1 MLLWID
7 LETTGLDPVGD
18 HIVEVAWMTSY
29 DDLTARS
36 HVNSYVIDL
45 SPVARKQLMENP
57 FVLDMHKTSGL
68 LEDLDAVPGNV
79 FRIEDVEDDIIAAL
93 KRETVSGDRISVA
106 GFSVHFDLAFIN
118 EHMPRLAELLSHRVY
133 DVSTLRTFFREINIE
148 SSYENQNKHRAGDD
162 VIESYYVALEY
173 RSVTKFALE
182 KANQKMSYESATR
195 GMEI

>member
-7 LETTGLDPVGD
+7 LETTGLDPAGD

-68 LEDLDAVPGNV
+68 LDDLDAVPGNV
-79 FRIEDVEDDIIAAL
+79 FRIEDVEDQIIAAL
-93 KRETVSGDRISVA
+93 KRETLPDERISVA

-118 EHMPRLAELLSHRVY
+118 EHMPRLAEILSHRIY
-133 DVSTLRTFFREINIE
+133 DVSTLRTFFRELGIE
-148 SSYENQNKHRAGDD
+148 AVDNNERKHRAAND
-162 VIESYYVALEY
+162 VLESYDVARQYY
-173 RSVTKFALE
+173 RVSLFNKELKDNYKKYKE
-182 KANQKMSYESATR
+182 EL
-195 GMEI
+195 

>member
-7 LETTGLDPVGD
+7 LETTGLDPQGD
-18 HIVEVAWMTSY
+18 YIVEVAWMTSY

-36 HVNSYVIDL
+36 NTHSYVVDL
-45 SPVARKQLMENP
+45 SPAARKQLMENP
-57 FVLDMHKTSGL
+57 YVLDMHKTSGL
-68 LEDLDAVPGNV
+68 LDALDASPGNF
-79 FRIEDVEDDIIAAL
+79 FRIEDIEDDIIAAI

-106 GFSVHFDLAFIN
+106 GFSVHFDLSFIN

-133 DVSTLRTFFREINIE
+133 DVSTLRTFFREMGFE

-173 RSVTKFALE
+173 KTDVENARRVTAQFDAYQ
-182 KANQKMSYESATR
+182 KAKKWLHL
-195 GMEI
+195 

>member
-7 LETTGLDPVGD
+7 LETTGLDPQGD
-18 HIVEVAWMTSY
+18 YIVEVAWMTSY

-36 HVNSYVIDL
+36 NTHSYVVDL
-45 SPVARKQLMENP
+45 SPAARKQLMENP
-57 FVLDMHKTSGL
+57 YVLDMHKTSGL
-68 LEDLDAVPGNV
+68 LDALDASPGNF
-79 FRIEDVEDDIIAAL
+79 FRIEDIEDDIIAAI

-106 GFSVHFDLAFIN
+106 GFSVHFDLSFIN

-148 SSYENQNKHRAGDD
+148 SSYENENKHRAGDD

-173 RSVTKFALE
+173 QRVTQFAFK
-182 KANQKMSYESATR
+182 KANDKMSYESAVR

>member
-7 LETTGLDPVGD
+7 LETTGLDPQGD
-18 HIVEVAWMTSY
+18 YIVEVAWMTSY

-36 HVNSYVIDL
+36 NTHSYVVDL
-45 SPVARKQLMENP
+45 SPAARKQLMENP
-57 FVLDMHKTSGL
+57 YVLDMHKTSGL
-68 LEDLDAVPGNV
+68 LDDLDAVPGNV
-79 FRIEDVEDDIIAAL
+79 FRIEDIEDDIIAAI

-106 GFSVHFDLAFIN
+106 GFSVHFDLSFIN

-173 RSVTKFALE
+173 QRVTQFAFK
-182 KANQKMSYESATR
+182 KANDKMSYESAVR

>member
-7 LETTGLDPVGD
+7 LETTGLDPVND

-29 DDLTARS
+29 DNLTARS

-68 LEDLDAVPGNV
+68 LEDVDAGNNV
-79 FRIEDVEDDIIAAL
+79 FRVEDVEDQIIAAL
-93 KRETVSGDRISVA
+93 KRETPADERISVA

-133 DVSTLRTFFREINIE
+133 DVSTLRTFFRELGIE
-148 SSYENQNKHRAGDD
+148 PDFDNDRKHRAAND
-162 VIESYYVALEY
+162 VLESYDVARY
-173 RSVTKFALE
+173 YYA
-182 KANQKMSYESATR
+182 KANFAKEFKQAFDRKVQNAQR
-195 GMEI
+195 

>member
-18 HIVEVAWMTSY
+18 HIVELAWMTSY
-29 DDLTARS
+29 DDLSARS
-36 HVNSYVIDL
+36 NSHNYVIDI
-45 SPVARKQLMENP
+45 SPAARKQLAENP
-57 FVLDMHKTSGL
+57 YVLDMHKTSGL
-68 LEDLDAVPGNV
+68 LEDIDAAKNV
-79 FRIEDVEDDIIAAL
+79 FRLEDVEDDILAAI

-173 RSVTKFALE
+173 QRVTQFAFK
-182 KANQKMSYESATR
+182 KANDKMSYESAVR

>member
-18 HIVEVAWMTSY
+18 HIVELAWMTSY
-29 DDLTARS
+29 DDLSARS
-36 HVNSYVIDL
+36 NSHNYVIDI
-45 SPVARKQLMENP
+45 SPAARKQLAENP
-57 FVLDMHKTSGL
+57 YVLDMHKTSGL
-68 LEDLDAVPGNV
+68 LEDIDAAKNV
-79 FRIEDVEDDIIAAL
+79 FRLEDVEDDILAAL

-133 DVSTLRTFFREINIE
+133 DVSTLRTFFRELNVE

-173 RSVTKFALE
+173 NSATKFAFT
-182 KANQKMSYESATR
+182 KANQKMNYETATK
-195 GMEI
+195 ELHI

>member
-7 LETTGLDPVGD
+7 LETTGLDPQGD

-29 DDLTARS
+29 DDLSARS
-36 HVNSYVIDL
+36 HVHTYVVDL
-45 SPVARKQLMENP
+45 SPAARKQLAENP

-68 LEDLDAVPGNV
+68 LEDLDGRGPV
-79 FRIEDVEDDIIAAL
+79 FRIEDIEDDIIAAL

-118 EHMPRLAELLSHRVY
+118 EHMPRLAELLSHRVF

-148 SSYENQNKHRAGDD
+148 SSYENRNKHRAGDD

-173 RSVTKFALE
+173 RGVTKFALT
-182 KANQKMSYESATR
+182 KANEKMNYETATK
-195 GMEI
+195 ELHI

>member
-7 LETTGLDPVGD
+7 LETTGLDPVSD

-68 LEDLDAVPGNV
+68 LDDLDAIPGNV
-79 FRIEDVEDDIIAAL
+79 FRIEDVEEQIIGAL
-93 KRETVSGDRISVA
+93 KRETFADERISVA

-118 EHMPRLAELLSHRVY
+118 EHMPRLAELLSHRIY
-133 DVSTLRTFFREINIE
+133 DVSTLRTFFRELGVE
-148 SSYENQNKHRAGDD
+148 PDFDNQRKHRAAND
-162 VIESYYVALEY
+162 VLESYDVARYYYSKVRLANEF
-173 RSVTKFALE
+173 K
-182 KANQKMSYESATR
+182 KAFDRKASNAKR
-195 GMEI
+195 

>member
-29 DDLTARS
+29 DDLSARS
-36 HVNSYVIDL
+36 NSHNYVIDL

-133 DVSTLRTFFREINIE
+133 DVSTLRTFFRELNIE
-148 SSYENQNKHRAGDD
+148 SSYENRNKHRAGDD

-195 GMEI
+195 EMGI